1 MNLHDIRQAQA
12 NFNLAE
18 ITNQRKSLHKL
29 PQVFVKEFNPRFLA
43 QMEIDQFV
51 AGKGAASFCNRL
63 ERELDGLGRLLLLNG
78 SFVIKRDY
86 KKFKRGFNRVHRYK
100 HFINRNLTH

>member
-51 AGKGAASFCNRL
+51 AGKGGVNKLIETKQIWIISNPFFPENKNIQMEPVNYR
-63 ERELDGLGRLLLLNG
+63 
-78 SFVIKRDY
+78 IKINA
-86 KKFKRGFNRVHRYK
+86 KK
-100 HFINRNLTH
+100 